1 MKYKKY
7 TYNEIGRL
15 LAYLHKTK
23 KEKAPI
29 YKFRN
34 KNAKVIIDMEEIK

>member
-7 TYNEIGRL
+7 TYIEIGRL
-15 LAYLHKTK
+15 LANVHKTK

-29 YKFRN
+29 YKFR
-34 KNAKVIIDMEEIK
+34 VIIDMEKNKF

>member
-7 TYNEIGRL
+7 TYIEISRL
-15 LAYLHKTK
+15 LANVHKTK
-23 KEKAPI
+23 KEKAPT

-34 KNAKVIIDMEEIK
+34 KNGKVIIDMENIK